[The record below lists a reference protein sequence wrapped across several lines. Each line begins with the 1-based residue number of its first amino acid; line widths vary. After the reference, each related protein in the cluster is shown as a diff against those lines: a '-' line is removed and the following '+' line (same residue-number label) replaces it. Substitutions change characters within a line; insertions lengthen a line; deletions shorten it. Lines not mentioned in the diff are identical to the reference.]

1 MKKTI
6 RLTERDLV
14 KLVNRVLSEQSNQDL
29 TRPTQ
34 DTRGIAN
41 KLKPQLVGKNVSVN
55 FRPSNSEEAVNHT
68 VRIVDIQPVE
78 ADFNKLANPLANQNQ
93 PDLALP
99 NQIKLITD
107 DLTFRENSGIKN
119 YNKTVKNFEIKHI
132 YFGCTSPNSVSV
144 YDDVRKY
151 RIGTSKQIQD
161 FLNAKLDCSRMS
173 IRRDVDFEAS
183 DKPSTKSTGTTKK

>member
-6 RLTERDLV
+6 RLTEGDLV
-14 KLVNRVLSEQSNQDL
+14 KLVNRVLSEQSGTSGTTNQDL

-78 ADFNKLANPLANQNQ
+78 ANFNSFRNPLANQNQ
-93 PDLALP
+93 VGLALP

-107 DLTFRENSGIKN
+107 DLTFRKDSGIKN
-119 YNKTVKNFEIKHI
+119 YDKTVKNFEIKHI
-132 YFGCTSPNSVSV
+132 HFGCTSPNEVSV
-144 YDDVRKY
+144 YDNVRKY
-151 RIGTSKQIQD
+151 RVGTSKQIQD
-161 FLNAKLDCSRMS
+161 FLNSKLDCSRMS

-183 DKPSTKSTGTTKK
+183 